1 MSLYFQVFLSFNF
14 FQERMYHLDLQYH
27 FIQIIVLLQV
37 SLDQIRLGYNLW
49 LQSSHACK
57 IKSYNLK

>member
-1 MSLYFQVFLSFNF
+1 
-14 FQERMYHLDLQYH
+14 MYHLDLQYH